1 MPNVNRVNGI
11 LYKPGDVSK
20 EKAIEFDAE
29 RISGLPQAG
38 TIMSGGAMTHYAKLS
53 TDNRI
58 VAYLSK
64 THRQAQETLGSLS
77 ANSYTNE
84 QYKAFIAYTTPEE
97 RSILTNSAGP
107 MWPII
112 SKSIEAAL
120 TPSKT
125 KDGKVDLEDTMA
137 IARLGAEKVSEAQR
151 ISTSLDYRVYRDA
164 KYADGKPIISKKEQR
179 FINQWLAY
187 YHADI
192 D

>member
-1 MPNVNRVNGI
+1 MSAKI
-11 LYKPGDVSK
+11 LP
-20 EKAIEFDAE
+20 
-29 RISGLPQAG
+29 
-38 TIMSGGAMTHYAKLS
+38 
-53 TDNRI
+53 
-58 VAYLSK
+58 
-64 THRQAQETLGSLS
+64 
-77 ANSYTNE
+77 
-84 QYKAFIAYTTPEE
+84 
-97 RSILTNSAGP
+97 ILLCNSA
-107 MWPII
+107 
-112 SKSIEAAL
+112 SIRLRTE
-120 TPSKT
+120 SKT